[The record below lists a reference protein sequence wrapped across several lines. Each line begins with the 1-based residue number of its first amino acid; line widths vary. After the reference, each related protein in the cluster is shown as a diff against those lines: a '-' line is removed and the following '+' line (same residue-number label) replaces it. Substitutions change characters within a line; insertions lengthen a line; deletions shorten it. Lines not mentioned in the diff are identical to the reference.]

1 MANPFGI
8 AERTLDQIGDSTN
21 SLNVI
26 GGTDGRKSVYE
37 PLVVI
42 ATDHAD
48 AKTPSW
54 PDNTGS
60 PEDEVELTATSVI
73 FVSKR
78 HGEPFT
84 RGSTKDVG
92 LEHIIHKAADTPA
105 VPKNVTVL
113 YPNFDYTTFE

>member
-26 GGTDGRKSVYE
+26 GGTDGRKSAYQ

-42 ATDHAD
+42 ATDHD
-48 AKTPSW
+48 DYVTPVW
-54 PDNTGS
+54 PDNTGT
-60 PEDEVELTATSVI
+60 PEDEVVLTANCPI

-78 HGEPFT
+78 HGEPWT
-84 RGSTKDVG
+84 RGSLKDVG
-92 LEHIIHKAADTPA
+92 LEHIIHKAAAVPA
-105 VPKNVTVL
+105 VPTNVTVL
-113 YPNFDYTTFE
+113 YPNFDYSTFE